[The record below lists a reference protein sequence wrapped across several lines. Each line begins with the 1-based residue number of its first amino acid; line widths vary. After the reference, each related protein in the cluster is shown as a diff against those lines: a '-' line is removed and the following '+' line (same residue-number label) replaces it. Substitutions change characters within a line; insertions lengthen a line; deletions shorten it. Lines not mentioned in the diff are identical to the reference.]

1 MQENKIFLSVQKL
14 LKMKKTWFFRC
25 LDNDV
30 DETSLAAAA
39 EAERNNLDR
48 DTTASGD
55 QASGKPNIDIGDTRC
70 VAVRLTIALILVNIE
85 IFSETD
91 IC

>member
-1 MQENKIFLSVQKL
+1 MPSSYWAQVCEIFIQKF
-14 LKMKKTWFFRC
+14 LKMIVILFCRC

-48 DTTASGD
+48 DTSASGD
-55 QASGKPNIDIGDTRC
+55 QASGKPNIDIGDTR
-70 VAVRLTIALILVNIE
+70 
-85 IFSETD
+85 
-91 IC
+91 